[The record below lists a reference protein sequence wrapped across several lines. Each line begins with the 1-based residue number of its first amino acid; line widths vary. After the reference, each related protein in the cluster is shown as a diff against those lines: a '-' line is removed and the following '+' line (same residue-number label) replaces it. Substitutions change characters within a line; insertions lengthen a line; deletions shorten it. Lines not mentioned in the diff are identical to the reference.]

1 MLTKERHKME
11 SEIESYRITQEKE
24 VDRLLKEHSL
34 NLQSLRTENEEVI
47 SANDVTIVNLRGRID
62 ELERI
67 AKRTGKVRFFCMS
80 QVSKMRYV

>member
-62 ELERI
+62 ELERELQNE
-67 AKRTGKVRFFCMS
+67 RER
-80 QVSKMRYV
+80 